1 MVNSH
6 RTLCLALALGLSFAL
21 GLEPQRAV
29 AQRRP
34 FEKVPGKLDMRLKL
48 PHPVMRSGAPF
59 ALQLDFESTFPDVI
73 EGPLELTFYDEGLL
87 QLKFLTTPVVIA
99 ADSSTAYSIQ
109 LPSLTCIRTPT
120 EFQVSVVLQSA
131 RKTFDLG
138 KHDLLIALRGTR
150 QFVIAAPGLNE
161 VDVGQLV
168 RSLSLDEFR
177 PRKLNRQNFATYS
190 AELDPHRILGDPMG
204 LYPYDVVVLVG
215 QHFSALS
222 PRQLETVATWTES
235 GGGLV
240 VVPSGVLTDAHC
252 RFLARLTG
260 LDLGSFQT
268 DALGRLSPLGPGDPH
283 QLVSGNYGF
292 GRTLILRSLPSLP
305 AKDAAA
311 PGKGRDADGAKW
323 IRAVGPFVERPLRP
337 GRLDPEERHLADARP
352 AAAKTV
358 GAGDNRADAED
369 ARPHRHPL
377 LTLRGRRRPR
387 DATAG
392 CRERAPRHAVS
403 GGRPR
408 RAVRHRDWIAGVV
421 PGRCCA
427 G

>member
-1 MVNSH
+1 M
-6 RTLCLALALGLSFAL
+6 LGLSFAVW
-21 GLEPQRAV
+21 LEPQRAV
-29 AQRRP
+29 AHRRP

-73 EGPLELTFYDEGLL
+73 EGPLELTFYDEGIL

-109 LPSLTCIRTPT
+109 LPSLICRRTPT

-177 PRKLNRQNFATYS
+177 PRKLNRQNFATYP

-204 LYPYDVVVLVG
+204 LYPFDVVVLVG

-222 PRQLETVATWTES
+222 PRQLETLATWTES

-240 VVPSGVLTDAHC
+240 VVPSGVLTDC
-252 RFLARLTG
+252 
-260 LDLGSFQT
+260 
-268 DALGRLSPLGPGDPH
+268 ALPFPRQAD
-283 QLVSGNYGF
+283 
-292 GRTLILRSLPSLP
+292 RSRSWKFP
-305 AKDAAA
+305 D
-311 PGKGRDADGAKW
+311 R
-323 IRAVGPFVERPLRP
+323 RVGPLVAARP
-337 GRLDPEERHLADARP
+337 GRSPSTHFGQLRFRTDLDPAIASVPPGKR
-352 AAAKTV
+352 
-358 GAGDNRADAED
+358 
-369 ARPHRHPL
+369 
-377 LTLRGRRRPR
+377 RGRAGQRPERRR
-387 DATAG
+387 RRNG
-392 CRERAPRHAVS
+392 FAPWPICGTSAPTRSTRSSKPA
-403 GGRPR
+403 
-408 RAVRHRDWIAGVV
+408 
-421 PGRCCA
+421 PGRCPTRCRPRNQQRL
-427 G
+427 